1 MHLIQIKRVDNMK
14 QVIIAGLL
22 IVLSSCKHGQIS
34 NVISDNGADSV
45 LNDSLS
51 QVSDDAYEYQ
61 DQKELNELHANWM
74 IEYNDSIETE
84 FQALLTALPQYKESF
99 DKE

>member
-1 MHLIQIKRVDNMK
+1 MK

-74 IEYNDSIETE
+74 IEYNDSIEKNSKHYN
-84 FQALLTALPQYKESF
+84 LPYLNTKSIST
-99 DKE
+99 KRKKHG